1 MTRKTQK
8 TALVIIPPAE
18 TWPPIQ
24 AIRRVHD
31 RQYRRWMPHI
41 TLIYPFRPIAEF
53 STLCETLAPVCHR
66 LASLEIT
73 LETFRFFEHS
83 HRSCTIWLA
92 PDPPE
97 PLIQVQTELWR
108 LVPECSEVRDF
119 PGGFTPHLS
128 VGQAPGRK
136 EALARVK
143 EWQGSWSPLRV
154 KVSEIS
160 FVARRDPPDDVFRVE
175 AVISLGG

>member
-1 MTRKTQK
+1 VTRKTHK

-18 TWPPIQ
+18 TWPQIQ

-31 RQYRRWMPHI
+31 HQYRRWMPHI
-41 TLIYPFRPIAEF
+41 TLIYPFWPMSEF
-53 STLCETLAPVCHR
+53 STLRETLATLCKR
-66 LASLEIT
+66 LVPLEIT
-73 LETFRFFEHS
+73 LETFRFFGHS

-97 PLIQVQTELWR
+97 LLIQVQTELWR
-108 LVPECSEVRDF
+108 LVPDCSEVRDF

-136 EALARVK
+136 AALAWVK
-143 EWQGSWSPLRV
+143 EWQASWRPLRV
-154 KVSEIS
+154 KLSEIALI
-160 FVARRDPPDDVFRVE
+160 ARDDPPDDVFRV
-175 AVISLGG
+175 ASVISLGG

>member
-1 MTRKTQK
+1 MNGKTHK
-8 TALVIIPPAE
+8 TALVIIPPAAA
-18 TWPPIQ
+18 WPPIQ

-41 TLIYPFRPIAEF
+41 TLIYPFRPMAEV
-53 STLCETLAPVCHR
+53 TALCETLAAACERVAPI
-66 LASLEIT
+66 EIA

-83 HRSCTIWLA
+83 HRSSTIWLA

-97 PLIQVQTELWR
+97 PLIKVQTELWR
-108 LVPECSEVRDF
+108 LVPECSEVRNF

-136 EALARVK
+136 AALTRVK
-143 EWQGSWSPLRV
+143 EWQGLWSPLRV

-160 FVARRDPPDDVFRVE
+160 LIARRDPPDDVFRVE

>member
-1 MTRKTQK
+1 MNGKTHK
-8 TALVIIPPAE
+8 TALVIIPPAAA
-18 TWPPIQ
+18 WPPIQ

-41 TLIYPFRPIAEF
+41 TLIYPFRPMAEV
-53 STLCETLAPVCHR
+53 TPLCETLTAVCNSVAPFV
-66 LASLEIT
+66 IT
-73 LETFRFFEHS
+73 LESFRFFEHS
-83 HRSCTIWLA
+83 PRSCTIWLA

-97 PLIQVQTELWR
+97 PLIQVQTEVWR

-119 PGGFTPHLS
+119 LGGFTPHLS

-136 EALARVK
+136 AALARVK
-143 EWQGSWSPLRV
+143 EWQGLWSPLRV

-160 FVARRDPPDDVFRVE
+160 LIARRDPPDDIFRVE
-175 AVISLGG
+175 AVIPLGG

>member
-1 MTRKTQK
+1 MNGKTHK
-8 TALVIIPPAE
+8 TALVIIPPPAA
-18 TWPPIQ
+18 WPPIQ
-24 AIRRVHD
+24 AVRRVHD

-41 TLIYPFRPIAEF
+41 TLIYPFRPMAEF
-53 STLCETLAPVCHR
+53 SNLCGAFTAACSRLAPF
-66 LASLEIT
+66 EIT

-83 HRSCTIWLA
+83 HRLCTIWLA

-128 VGQAPGRK
+128 VGQVPGRTA
-136 EALARVK
+136 ALARVK
-143 EWQGSWSPLRV
+143 EWQGLWSPLRL

-160 FVARRDPPDDVFRVE
+160 LIARDDPPDDVFRVE
-175 AVISLGG
+175 AVISLGR

>member
-53 STLCETLAPVCHR
+53 STLCETLAPVCNR

-73 LETFRFFEHS
+73 SKPSGSSSTH
-83 HRSCTIWLA
+83 IDPA
-92 PDPPE
+92 PSGSRR
-97 PLIQVQTELWR
+97 TR
-108 LVPECSEVRDF
+108 L
-119 PGGFTPHLS
+119 
-128 VGQAPGRK
+128 
-136 EALARVK
+136 
-143 EWQGSWSPLRV
+143 
-154 KVSEIS
+154 
-160 FVARRDPPDDVFRVE
+160 
-175 AVISLGG
+175 SL